1 MMLPVR
7 SSSRVRAMILRILP
21 FTLAASLAIPLT
33 GCVARGARSITN
45 VIPVPLEEGANLVP
59 HLSPDGRQGLV
70 VEARAPDAAAGTR
83 VIMTMLPRAEGVRG
97 WDVVEMDGAG
107 GSRLPTID
115 GHGRSV
121 VFARAKVG
129 GMPATLVFVASPDP
143 EDGAL
148 PSFGAPLPTPRRMV
162 ITTLRLQ
169 ADERSARFQAIDTE
183 ITRGRYCSGTDAL
196 AATYSMDLPEDAPG
210 DTRCAAPGA

>member
-1 MMLPVR
+1 
-7 SSSRVRAMILRILP
+7 
-21 FTLAASLAIPLT
+21 
-33 GCVARGARSITN
+33 
-45 VIPVPLEEGANLVP
+45 
-59 HLSPDGRQGLV
+59 
-70 VEARAPDAAAGTR
+70 
-83 VIMTMLPRAEGVRG
+83 MTMLPRAEGVRG

-183 ITRGRYCSGTDAL
+183 VTRGRYCSGTDAL

-210 DTRCAAPGA
+210 DTRCAAPGT